1 MEDLEGRLANN
12 QEEVDSVYLSLQQQQ
27 RETERHAHN
36 ERTEEYRHLQSQ
48 IERLSQENLDL
59 KSEVGTYITLYRHR
73 QRGPQVRGR
82 YMYRDREDLK

>member
-27 RETERHAHN
+27 REAERHAHN
-36 ERTEEYRHLQSQ
+36 ERTEDYRHLQSQ

-59 KSEVGTYITLYRHR
+59 KSEVGTDMYRHR
-73 QRGPQVRGR
+73 
-82 YMYRDREDLK
+82 